1 MQIVVTGMGLLT
13 PFGTDISQVFE
24 KLLAQEN
31 AVKDIESFPCEDF
44 PVRFAAEI
52 QDFDPEE
59 YIPDKKKVR
68 QTARYIQYGMAAL
81 EGALEMAS
89 LPDDSLD
96 PTRIGVLVGSGMGGI
111 DVFQE
116 NVIRGHARGPR
127 RYNPFFIPM
136 AISNMQSGFMALENN
151 FQGPNYSISTAC
163 ATGNHCII
171 EGASW
176 IERGLVDVVIVG
188 GSESPINESGMGG
201 FAAMKALSTWNDDME
216 AASRPFDR
224 LRHGF
229 VVGEGSGILVLES
242 LDHAKKRGVEPLAKF
257 MGGGMG
263 CDAYHITSPHPD
275 GEGGARAMQ
284 IALDQAQLL
293 PEHVDWINAHGTST
307 KQGDL
312 AESRAI
318 YSVFKNHGN
327 DILVHSTKSIL
338 GHSLGAAASIE
349 AILLI
354 ETLRRGVLHP
364 TKNLQDQDPE
374 IKLSIVKGEPME
386 KKLEIGMSNAFG
398 FGGHNSSVLFSN
410 LP

>member
-127 RYNPFFIPM
+127 RYNPFFY
-136 AISNMQSGFMALENN
+136 SYGN
-151 FQGPNYSISTAC
+151 F
-163 ATGNHCII
+163 
-171 EGASW
+171 
-176 IERGLVDVVIVG
+176 
-188 GSESPINESGMGG
+188 
-201 FAAMKALSTWNDDME
+201 
-216 AASRPFDR
+216 
-224 LRHGF
+224 
-229 VVGEGSGILVLES
+229 
-242 LDHAKKRGVEPLAKF
+242 
-257 MGGGMG
+257 
-263 CDAYHITSPHPD
+263 
-275 GEGGARAMQ
+275 
-284 IALDQAQLL
+284 
-293 PEHVDWINAHGTST
+293 
-307 KQGDL
+307 
-312 AESRAI
+312 
-318 YSVFKNHGN
+318 
-327 DILVHSTKSIL
+327 
-338 GHSLGAAASIE
+338 
-349 AILLI
+349 
-354 ETLRRGVLHP
+354 
-364 TKNLQDQDPE
+364 
-374 IKLSIVKGEPME
+374 
-386 KKLEIGMSNAFG
+386 
-398 FGGHNSSVLFSN
+398 
-410 LP
+410 